1 MSDNKPKTI
10 KEAFERIERMKALV
24 EQAQTALD
32 TEVYNLKDL
41 AGSTF
46 EFEGKRFQVRTP
58 NTNKK
63 DRKHTVV
70 QHPFIVELKTTPK
83 EAKAQARIRK
93 AGLSDDEVKANL
105 ETLVALEGGDPTP
118 VVVLPTAEVVHHATL
133 AEAALVRDET
143 TDETTLPVDG
153 EDDTSSYPED
163 VVAASG
169 DDDSGDDIVI
179 E

>member
-32 TEVYNLKDL
+32 TEIYNLKAV

-46 EFEGKRFQVRTP
+46 EHEGKRYQVRTP

-83 EAKAQARIRK
+83 EAKAAARIRK
-93 AGLSDDEVKANL
+93 SGLSDDEVKANL

-118 VVVLPTAEVVHHATL
+118 IVVLTTAEVVHHDTF
-133 AEAALVRDET
+133 AEAALVRDD
-143 TDETTLPVDG
+143 TDETTPSVDY

-163 VVAASG
+163 VVAAGAS
-169 DDDSGDDIVI
+169 DDDGDDIVI